1 MPRLRQPS
9 HALPGLVRL
18 LLSRQAHLALGA
30 LTLAALVFSGYDATR
45 TRPSDG
51 TVWLLGR
58 RQVEVVDVL
67 ERPQG
72 RATPLRTG
80 DIIVG
85 LGSAIVNTP
94 LDASRELRRHDPG
107 EEITYLIRRDGRQSL
122 VQVPLTSTRVDLRD
136 YAVNVFLAAI
146 YLVIGFAVY
155 LRAQDDRPAATF
167 YVLCL
172 LFALY
177 FMTNLQA
184 ASYFLGALIVQN
196 LGAFA
201 RFMLPAVFLN
211 FFLLFPT
218 KKLVLTRHPFLVPLL
233 YLLPW
238 VLYLRFTVDQFLGAQ
253 GARIHPASWIV
264 LGLYYLGG
272 LAALLH
278 AYFSYRDPLMRR
290 RVRILTLG
298 TLGAVIPFLVFKIG
312 LEELSFR
319 TGLTRLGALPLA
331 AIPISFG
338 YCVARYQVLQIDVL
352 LKRNLA
358 YALLSFLA
366 WGGYLGAAWWLGGKL
381 LTLLP
386 GAGPLA
392 AAGTALAVAAALWP
406 VRRQA
411 QRALD
416 ERFYH
421 SRDNL
426 ALLIEEFS
434 KEIPRLI
441 QREMMLRW
449 VGSRLQSVLGLPSL
463 AVYLATPGSD
473 GNTYTLTALT
483 RPRLSLDTEDHGAP
497 DAAAPPPAPRAR
509 YPEKLSLPGLS
520 GHLVLRGEP
529 LWTEAPGADQAVGR
543 AAITRE
549 QVELLA
555 RLQEQRLLAD
565 AGIELVI
572 PMVLQDR
579 LVGVVALP
587 HRPGDNGY
595 QLHELRLLSIVAGQA
610 ALQIENTR
618 LYAEEATK
626 QKLEEEMAMA
636 RQIQA
641 RLLPRRLP
649 RVAGVEIDAINIASK
664 QVSGDYYDVIE
675 RGDGRLAFVIADV
688 SGKGVPASILASNL
702 QAALRAQ
709 CDMCDSP
716 GLILERINRQVHAST
731 DPQHFATLFLA
742 MYDPATRELIY
753 SSGGHNPPLLM
764 RADGRRELL
773 DEGGLPLGAFDFGTY
788 DEGRVTLDPG
798 DLLFMYTDG
807 LTETKAP
814 DGDEDFGENRLGDLL
829 LCERELQLADI
840 FAAITRDLR
849 QFSGRDDADDDIT
862 MIGLKLTLVDQV
874 ALAGG
879 QTA

>member
-1 MPRLRQPS
+1 MPPLRQQS
-9 HALPGLVRL
+9 HALSGLARL

-30 LTLAALVFSGYDATR
+30 FTLAAILFSGYDATR

-58 RQVEVVDVL
+58 PQLEVLDLVP
-67 ERPQG
+67 RPQG
-72 RATPLRTG
+72 PPTPLQPG

-85 LGSAIVNTP
+85 LGKSIVDSPQSA
-94 LDASRELRRHDPG
+94 ARELRRYSPG
-107 EEITYLIRRDGRQSL
+107 DQINYLIKRDGDQIT
-122 VQVPLTSTRVDLRD
+122 VKVPLTSTRVDLQD
-136 YAVNVFLAAI
+136 YAVNVVLAII

-155 LRAQDDRPAATF
+155 LRAQDDRPAALF
-167 YVLCL
+167 FVLCL

-184 ASYFLGALIVQN
+184 ASYFLGAIIAQN
-196 LGAFA
+196 MGAFA

-211 FFLLFPT
+211 FFLVFPT

-238 VLYLRFTVDQFLGAQ
+238 VLYLRFTLDQFLGEQ
-253 GARIHPASWIV
+253 GARIHAASWIV
-264 LGLYYLGG
+264 LGVFYMCG

-278 AYFSYRDPLMRR
+278 GYFSYRDPLMRR
-290 RVRILTLG
+290 RVRILTVG
-298 TLGAVIPFLVFKIG
+298 TLAAVIPFLVFKIG
-312 LEELSFR
+312 MEELSFR

-352 LKRNLA
+352 LKRNLS
-358 YALLSFLA
+358 YALLTTLI
-366 WGGYLGAAWWLGGKL
+366 WGGFLSGAWWLGGKA

-392 AAGTALAVAAALWP
+392 AAGTALGVAAGLWP
-406 VRRQA
+406 VRRQL

-416 ERFYH
+416 ARFFH

-449 VGSRLQSVLGLPSL
+449 VGSRLQSVMELPSL
-463 AVYLATPGSD
+463 AVYLATPGGD
-473 GNTYTLTALT
+473 GVTYTLASLT
-483 RPRLSLDTEDHGAP
+483 RPRTSRSAESEASFGQ
-497 DAAAPPPAPRAR
+497 PALHPAT
-509 YPEKLSLPGLS
+509 YPEKLTLPGLS
-520 GHLVLRGEP
+520 RHLVLRGEP

-543 AAITRE
+543 LAITRE

-555 RLQEQRLLAD
+555 RLQEQRLLAE
-565 AGIELVI
+565 AGVELLI
-572 PMVLQDR
+572 PMVLQGR
-579 LVGVVALP
+579 LVGVAALP
-587 HRPGDNGY
+587 RRPGDGEY
-595 QLHELRLLSIVAGQA
+595 QLHELRLLTIVAGQA

-618 LYAEEATK
+618 LYAEEAMK

-636 RQIQA
+636 RQIQS

-649 RVAGVEIDAINIASK
+649 RAAGLEIDAVNISSK

-675 RGDGRLAFVIADV
+675 REDGRLAIVIADV

-716 GLILERINRQVHAST
+716 GLLLERINRQIHAST
-731 DPQHFATLFLA
+731 DPQHFATMFLA
-742 MYDPATRELIY
+742 LFDPLTRQLVY

-764 RADGRRELL
+764 RADGTRELL
-773 DEGGLPLGAFDFGTY
+773 SEGGLPLGAFDFGTY
-788 DEGRVTLDPG
+788 DEGRLKLEPG
-798 DLLFMYTDG
+798 DMLFMYTDG
-807 LTETKAP
+807 VTETKGP
-814 DGDEDFGENRLGDLL
+814 DGEEDFGELRLGDLL
-829 LCERELQLADI
+829 FHERDQHLAGI
-840 FAAITRDLR
+840 FEAITRDLHIFR
-849 QFSGRDDADDDIT
+849 GRNEADDDIT
-862 MIGLKLTLVDQV
+862 MIGLKISTVDQMV
-874 ALAGG
+874 MADG
-879 QTA
+879 QSA

>member
-1 MPRLRQPS
+1 MPPLRQPS

-30 LTLAALVFSGYDATR
+30 FTLAALVFSGYDATR

-67 ERPQG
+67 ERPHGQM
-72 RATPLRTG
+72 TPLQVG

-85 LGSAIVNTP
+85 LGGSIVNTP
-94 LDASRELRRHDPG
+94 LDASRELRRHEPG
-107 EEITYLIRRDGRQSL
+107 DEITYLIRRDGRQSL
-122 VQVPLTSTRVDLRD
+122 VQVPLSSTRVDLRD

-238 VLYLRFTVDQFLGAQ
+238 VLYLRFAVDQFLGAQ
-253 GARIHPASWIV
+253 GARIHPGSWIV

-272 LAALLH
+272 LTSLLH

-358 YALLSFLA
+358 YALLTFLV
-366 WGGYLGAAWWLGGKL
+366 WGGYLGAAWWLGGEI

-386 GAGPLA
+386 GAGALA
-392 AAGTALAVAAALWP
+392 AAGAALAVAACLWP

-463 AVYLATPGSD
+463 AVYLAVPGGD
-473 GNTYTLTALT
+473 GTGFALASLT
-483 RPRLSLDTEDHGAP
+483 RPRLPRSGDDPPRADG
-497 DAAAPPPAPRAR
+497 DAAAPPFAPRAH
-509 YPEKLSLPGLS
+509 YPERLALAGLAR
-520 GHLVLRGEP
+520 HLVLRGEP
-529 LWTEAPGADQAVGR
+529 LWTEAPGADQAIGR

-555 RLQEQRLLAD
+555 RLQEQRLLAE
-565 AGIELVI
+565 AGVELVI

-587 HRPGDNGY
+587 RRPGDNEY

-618 LYAEEATK
+618 LYAEEAAK

-649 RVAGVEIDAINIASK
+649 RVAGVEIDAVNIASK

-675 RGDGRLAFVIADV
+675 RVDGRLALVIADV

-716 GLILERINRQVHAST
+716 GLVLERINRQVHAS
-731 DPQHFATLFLA
+731 LA
-742 MYDPATRELIY
+742 
-753 SSGGHNPPLLM
+753 
-764 RADGRRELL
+764 
-773 DEGGLPLGAFDFGTY
+773 
-788 DEGRVTLDPG
+788 
-798 DLLFMYTDG
+798 
-807 LTETKAP
+807 
-814 DGDEDFGENRLGDLL
+814 
-829 LCERELQLADI
+829 
-840 FAAITRDLR
+840 RD
-849 QFSGRDDADDDIT
+849 
-862 MIGLKLTLVDQV
+862 
-874 ALAGG
+874 
-879 QTA
+879 

>member
-1 MPRLRQPS
+1 MPLSRQTSPALSGLARL
-9 HALPGLVRL
+9 V
-18 LLSRQAHLALGA
+18 LSRQAHLALGA
-30 LTLAALVFSGYDATR
+30 LTLAAVLFSGYDATR

-51 TVWLLGR
+51 TIWLLGR
-58 RQVEVVDVL
+58 QQLEVLDVVP
-67 ERPQG
+67 RPSGQS
-72 RATPLRTG
+72 TPLQPG

-85 LGSAIVNTP
+85 LGNSIVDSP
-94 LDASRELRRHDPG
+94 QDAARELRRHSPG
-107 EEITYLIRRDGRQSL
+107 EQINYLIKRGGQQIQVR
-122 VQVPLTSTRVDLRD
+122 VPLTSTRVNMQD
-136 YAVNVFLAAI
+136 YAVNVVLALI

-155 LRAQDDRPAATF
+155 LRSQEDRPAALF

-184 ASYFLGALIVQN
+184 ASYFLGAIIAQN
-196 LGAFA
+196 MGAFA

-211 FFLLFPT
+211 FFLVFPT

-238 VLYLRFTVDQFLGAQ
+238 ALYFRFTLDQFLGDH
-253 GARIHPASWIV
+253 GARIHAGSWIF
-264 LGLYYLGG
+264 LGVYYMCG

-312 LEELSFR
+312 MEELSFR
-319 TGLTRLGALPLA
+319 TGLSRLGALPLA

-352 LKRNLA
+352 LKRNLS
-358 YALLSFLA
+358 YGLLTCA
-366 WGGYLGAAWWLGGKL
+366 IWGGFLGGAWWLGGKA

-386 GAGPLA
+386 GAGPAA
-392 AAGTALAVAAALWP
+392 AAGTALAVAAGLWP
-406 VRRQA
+406 LRRQA

-416 ERFYH
+416 TRFYH

-434 KEIPRLI
+434 KEIPRLF
-441 QREMMLRW
+441 QREIMLRW
-449 VGSRLQSVLGLPSL
+449 MGSRLQGVLDLPSL
-463 AVYLATPGSD
+463 AVYLAVPGGD
-473 GNTYTLTALT
+473 GTTYALASLT
-483 RPRLSLDTEDHGAP
+483 RARARLARGEDPAAQGAEPSL
-497 DAAAPPPAPRAR
+497 PRAA
-509 YPEKLSLPGLS
+509 YPERLSLPGLAR
-520 GHLVLRGEP
+520 HLVLRGEP
-529 LWTEAPGADQAVGR
+529 LWTDAPGADQAVGR
-543 AAITRE
+543 QAITRE

-555 RLQEQRLLAD
+555 RLQEQRALAETGVELL
-565 AGIELVI
+565 I
-572 PMVLQDR
+572 PMVLQGR
-579 LVGVVALP
+579 LVGIVALP
-587 HRPGDNGY
+587 HRPGDGEY

-610 ALQIENTR
+610 AMQVENTR
-618 LYAEEATK
+618 LYAEEAAK

-636 RQIQA
+636 RQIQS

-649 RVAGVEIDAINIASK
+649 SAAGLEIDAVNISSK

-675 RGDGRLAFVIADV
+675 REDGRLAIVIADV

-716 GLILERINRQVHAST
+716 GLLLERINRQVHAST

-742 MYDPATRELIY
+742 MYDPLTRQLVY
-753 SSGGHNPPLLM
+753 SSGGHNPPLLV
-764 RADGRRELL
+764 RADGSHELL
-773 DEGGLPLGAFDFGTY
+773 SEGGLPLGAFDFGTY
-788 DEGRVTLDPG
+788 DEGRLLMEPG

-807 LTETKAP
+807 LTETKGP
-814 DGDEDFGENRLGDLL
+814 DGDEDFGELRLGDLL
-829 LCERELQLADI
+829 RNEREQNLAGI

-849 QFSGRDDADDDIT
+849 GFSGRDDADDDIT
-862 MIGLKLTLVDQV
+862 MIGLRVTTVERMV
-874 ALAGG
+874 MAGG
-879 QTA
+879 QSA

>member
-1 MPRLRQPS
+1 MLPLRQQT
-9 HALPGLVRL
+9 HALSGLTRR

-30 LTLAALVFSGYDATR
+30 LTLAAVLFSGYDATR

-58 RQVEVVDVL
+58 PQLAVLDVVP
-67 ERPQG
+67 RPQG
-72 RATPLRTG
+72 PATPLRAG

-85 LGSAIVNTP
+85 LGSSIVDSPQSAAN
-94 LDASRELRRHDPG
+94 ELRRHSPG
-107 EEITYLIRRDGRQSL
+107 ERIDYLIKRDGRQL
-122 VQVPLTSTRVDLRD
+122 TVTVPLTSTRVDLQD
-136 YAVNVFLAAI
+136 YAVNVILAVI

-155 LRAQDDRPAATF
+155 LRSQDDRPAALF
-167 YVLCL
+167 FVLCL
-172 LFALY
+172 LFGLY

-184 ASYFLGALIVQN
+184 ASYFLGAIIAQN
-196 LGAFA
+196 MGAFA

-211 FFLLFPT
+211 FFLVFPT
-218 KKLVLTRHPFLVPLL
+218 KKLVLLRHPFLVPLL
-233 YLLPW
+233 YLVPW
-238 VLYLRFTVDQFLGAQ
+238 ALYLRFTLDQFLGDQ
-253 GARIHPASWIV
+253 GARIHAASWIV
-264 LGLYYLGG
+264 LGVFYMCG

-290 RVRILTLG
+290 RVRILTVG
-298 TLGAVIPFLVFKIG
+298 TLAAVVPFLVFKIG

-352 LKRNLA
+352 LKRNLS
-358 YALLSFLA
+358 YGLLTFAIWGSFL
-366 WGGYLGAAWWLGGKL
+366 GGAWWLGSRA

-392 AAGTALAVAAALWP
+392 AAGIALAVAAGLWP

-416 ERFYH
+416 VRFYH

-426 ALLIEEFS
+426 AALIEEFS
-434 KEIPRLI
+434 KEVPRLFH
-441 QREMMLRW
+441 REIMLRW
-449 VGSRLQSVLGLPSL
+449 VGSRLQTVLDLPSL
-463 AVYLATPGSD
+463 AVYVVTPGGD
-473 GNTYTLTALT
+473 GTAYARVSLT
-483 RPRLSLDTEDHGAP
+483 RPRSPYAESSDPEPSDTGL
-497 DAAAPPPAPRAR
+497 PRAR
-509 YPEKLSLPGLS
+509 YPEHISLPGLAR
-520 GHLVLRGEP
+520 HLARHGEP
-529 LWTEAPGADQAVGR
+529 LWTEAPDADQALGR
-543 AAITRE
+543 QAITRE

-555 RLQEQRLLAD
+555 RLQEHRVLAEAGVELL
-565 AGIELVI
+565 I
-572 PMVLQDR
+572 PMVLQGR
-579 LVGVVALP
+579 LMGLFALP
-587 HRPGDNGY
+587 RRPGDGEY
-595 QLHELRLLSIVAGQA
+595 QMHELRLLTIVAGQV

-618 LYAEEATK
+618 LYAEEAAK
-626 QKLEEEMAMA
+626 LRLEEEVAMA
-636 RQIQA
+636 RQIQS

-649 RVAGVEIDAINIASK
+649 SPAGLEIDAVNISSK

-675 RGDGRLAFVIADV
+675 RQDGRLAVVIADV

-716 GLILERINRQVHAST
+716 GLLLERINRQIHAST

-742 MYDPATRELIY
+742 MYDPISRQLVY
-753 SSGGHNPPLLM
+753 SSGGHNPPLLV

-773 DEGGLPLGAFDFGTY
+773 CEGGLPLGAFDFGTY
-788 DEGRVTLDPG
+788 DEGRLTLEPG

-807 LTETKAP
+807 LTETKDP
-814 DGDEDFGENRLGDLL
+814 DGDEDFGETRLGDLL
-829 LCERELQLADI
+829 HSERDQVLADI
-840 FAAITRDLR
+840 FAAITRDLLR
-849 QFSGRDDADDDIT
+849 FRGREDADDDIT
-862 MIGLKLTLVDQV
+862 MIGLKVTTVERMAMV
-874 ALAGG
+874 GG
-879 QTA
+879 QSA

>member
-1 MPRLRQPS
+1 MMPPLRQQS
-9 HALPGLVRL
+9 HALSGLARL
-18 LLSRQAHLALGA
+18 LVSRQAHLALGV
-30 LTLAALVFSGYDATR
+30 LTLAAVVFSGFDATR

-58 RQVEVVDVL
+58 PQLEVLDVL
-67 ERPQG
+67 PRPQG
-72 RATPLRTG
+72 QPTPLRAG

-85 LGSAIVNTP
+85 LGNSIVDSPQSA
-94 LDASRELRRHDPG
+94 ARELRRHSPG
-107 EEITYLIRRDGRQSL
+107 ERINYLIKRDG
-122 VQVPLTSTRVDLRD
+122 VQTTVSVPLASTRVDLQD
-136 YAVNVFLAAI
+136 YAVNVVLAVI

-155 LRAQDDRPAATF
+155 LRAHDDRPAGLF

-172 LFALY
+172 LFGLY

-184 ASYFLGALIVQN
+184 ASYFLGAIIAQN
-196 LGAFA
+196 MGAFA

-211 FFLLFPT
+211 FFLVFPT

-233 YLLPW
+233 YLVPW
-238 VLYLRFTVDQFLGAQ
+238 ALYLRFTLDQFLGEQ
-253 GARIHPASWIV
+253 GARIHAASWIV
-264 LGLYYLGG
+264 LGVYYMCG

-278 AYFSYRDPLMRR
+278 AYFSYRDPLMKQ
-290 RVRILTLG
+290 RVRILTVG
-298 TLGAVIPFLVFKIG
+298 TLVAVVPFLVFKIG
-312 LEELSFR
+312 MEELSFR

-358 YALLSFLA
+358 YGLLTFA
-366 WGGYLGAAWWLGGKL
+366 VWGGFLGGAWWLGGRA

-392 AAGTALAVAAALWP
+392 AAGTALAVAAGLWP

-416 ERFYH
+416 TRFFH

-426 ALLIEEFS
+426 GLLIEEFS
-434 KEIPRLI
+434 KEIPRLF
-441 QREMMLRW
+441 QREIMLRW
-449 VGSRLQSVLGLPSL
+449 VGSRLQAVLGLPSL
-463 AVYLATPGSD
+463 AVYV
-473 GNTYTLTALT
+473 
-483 RPRLSLDTEDHGAP
+483 
-497 DAAAPPPAPRAR
+497 AAPGGDGATYVRASQTPAREPRADRHEAGADPALPRAR
-509 YPEKLSLPGLS
+509 YPERLSLPGLAR
-520 GHLVLRGEP
+520 HLAQRGEP
-529 LWTEAPGADQAVGR
+529 LWTEAPGVDQAVGR
-543 AAITRE
+543 QAITRE
-549 QVELLA
+549 QVELAA
-555 RLQEQRLLAD
+555 RLQEQRALAEAGVELL
-565 AGIELVI
+565 I
-572 PMVLQDR
+572 PMVLQGR

-587 HRPGDNGY
+587 RRPGDGEY
-595 QLHELRLLSIVAGQA
+595 QMHELRLLTIVAGQA

-618 LYAEEATK
+618 LYAEEAAK
-626 QKLEEEMAMA
+626 LRLEEEMAMA
-636 RQIQA
+636 RQIQS

-649 RVAGVEIDAINIASK
+649 SPAGLEIDAVNISSK

-675 RGDGRLAFVIADV
+675 RHDGRLAVVIADV

-716 GLILERINRQVHAST
+716 GLLLERINRQVHAST

-742 MYDPATRELIY
+742 MYDPATRHLVY
-753 SSGGHNPPLLM
+753 SSGGHNPPLLV

-773 DEGGLPLGAFDFGTY
+773 SEGGLPLGAFDFGSY
-788 DEGRVTLDPG
+788 DEGRLVLEPG

-807 LTETKAP
+807 LTETKGP
-814 DGDEDFGENRLGDLL
+814 DGDEDFGETRLGDLL
-829 LCERELQLADI
+829 HSERDQLLPDL

-849 QFSGRDDADDDIT
+849 RFSGRDDADDDIT
-862 MIGLKLTLVDQV
+862 MIGLKVTS
-874 ALAGG
+874 AERMAMASG
-879 QTA
+879 QSA